1 MVSDTLLRLALC
13 VAQGSLDFDTLLRF
27 VTLGDSES
35 LVKRYTS
42 VLRPFG
48 LLNALVMRYTLVFRA
63 LLSSIMRTL
72 VPCALLGGPSSFHV
86 HYTLCIAPD
95 MERRGFAMSTT
106 HCVSHRT
113 WNDDGPPKG
122 AGTQCVSHRTS
133 SFRPIGHK
141 AQGCA

>member
-48 LLNALVMRYTLVFRA
+48 LLNALVMRYTLVSRA

-72 VPCALLGGPSSFHV
+72 VLCALLGGMRMSGAIHIVYRPLWADYRRSMSGAIHCWCTGPSGGLRS
-86 HYTLCIAPD
+86 
-95 MERRGFAMSTT
+95 MSGAI
-106 HCVSHRT
+106 HCWCT
-113 WNDDGPPKG
+113 
-122 AGTQCVSHRTS
+122 
-133 SFRPIGHK
+133 GH
-141 AQGCA
+141 